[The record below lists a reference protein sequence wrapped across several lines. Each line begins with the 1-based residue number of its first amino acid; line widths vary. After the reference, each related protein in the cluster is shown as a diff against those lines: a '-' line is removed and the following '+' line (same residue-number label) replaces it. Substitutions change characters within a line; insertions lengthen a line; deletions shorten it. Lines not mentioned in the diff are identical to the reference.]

1 MKHKFKTRNQFITNL
16 LDWTITA
23 LIGAALAVLMIGMI
37 FAASIQH
44 ADRLSE
50 MAVMEVSE

>member
-1 MKHKFKTRNQFITNL
+1 MKHNTMKHHQCTT
-16 LDWTITA
+16 T
-23 LIGAALAVLMIGMI
+23 LIEWIVTGLFGAVLAVLMIGLI

>member
-37 FAASIQH
+37 LGAAVQEQNKLSQMAAS
-44 ADRLSE
+44 
-50 MAVMEVSE
+50 EVCE